1 MNNSK
6 IENRFTLQLTPE
18 LLEFIDSNSKLLGI
32 TRSKF
37 VREVLSRIQQ
47 QHSNGD
53 IA

>member
-1 MNNSK
+1 MNTSK
-6 IENRFTLQLTPE
+6 TDNRFTLQLTPE
-18 LLEFIDSNSKLLGI
+18 ILDFIDLNSKLLGV

-37 VREVLSRIQQ
+37 VREVLGRIQQ